1 MRQGEPIDATS
12 APESAPELGIS
23 PADASAGEAEL
34 TLKGLQTRT
43 RIVESA
49 LDLVTEVGY
58 EKASMRAIATR
69 AGVSVGNAY
78 YYFPSKAHLVQAF
91 YDRTGHDLAVA
102 AAPILARERTL
113 EARLRGV
120 LWSWFKLVDPFHA
133 TAAALFAAAA
143 DPTSPLN
150 PFGTESGPA
159 RDAAISLYRE
169 VVEGGSSHVPEDLR
183 PELPTLLWTAH
194 MGVTLFWI
202 HDPSPGRGRTA
213 ALIDRAPSLLVR
225 VIALSRIPGMGD
237 LRRQVRDL
245 IAGMTGNEGG
255 AGDAF
260 VR

>member
-1 MRQGEPIDATS
+1 MQEMQKEDHIEAHSPSSVEVGPTGTAT
-12 APESAPELGIS
+12 APAV
-23 PADASAGEAEL
+23 L
-34 TLKGLQTRT
+34 THKGLETRG
-43 RIVESA
+43 RIVEAA
-49 LDLVTEVGY
+49 LALVTEVGY
-58 EKASMRAIATR
+58 EKASMRAIAGR

-91 YDRTGHDLAVA
+91 YERTGRDLAEAVA
-102 AAPILARERTL
+102 PVLARERTL

-143 DPTSPLN
+143 DPMSPLN
-150 PFGTESGPA
+150 PFGAESSPA
-159 RDAAISLYRE
+159 RESAIELYRE

-202 HDPSPGRGRTA
+202 HDPSPGRARTA

-245 IAGMTGNEGG
+245 IAGMTGNGEG
-255 AGDAF
+255 ATDAF